1 MISISSRFPSLSL
14 SMVRPIPNSQFSPGS
29 HAHGRGLPSLTH
41 SGTHTSHIRSPP
53 PLSSRDLRVAPIRMR
68 RYTSSHSR
76 STTGSTFLAQSRG
89 GTFGNRCYRRGR
101 ILPFP
106 SINRRRAIRA
116 SESGSSII
124 TLQQR
129 YGPATGER
137 GRSPELRTLQLVSRP
152 PHRRHHHRIARD
164 STNLDLRLATPIPL
178 TLDLND
184 VERP

>member
-1 MISISSRFPSLSL
+1 
-14 SMVRPIPNSQFSPGS
+14 MVRPIPNSHTDLITREGISPFDTFRYT
-29 HAHGRGLPSLTH
+29 HITHPVSL
-41 SGTHTSHIRSPP
+41 I
-53 PLSSRDLRVAPIRMR
+53 LSSRDLRVAPIRMR